1 MRRRS
6 PRTAIWRTSAWRP
19 PALVL
24 VVSLS
29 AVASS
34 CGQGSGTFAQSHAPT
49 GAPTVFV
56 SIGDYEFTGPSV
68 SDQEHQDWTQLFYSQ
83 ELSRRSTLYNLSSS
97 SGPYVSDLLSG
108 EVAQALALRPDL
120 VAVWVGLPDLLDGM
134 SPVTFGQDLELAL
147 TKLDAGHTKVL
158 VANLLPIYRF
168 PAYRS
173 CEAQPLACDLPSSSL
188 PPGSELATAV
198 SGYDL
203 AISRAAGDGRASVV
217 DLTVTFTRRLGAGGA
232 ASSAA
237 LVDRSDLGLT
247 AAGEQVVAGAFEA
260 AYSASRR

>member
-1 MRRRS
+1 VRRRS
-6 PRTAIWRTSAWRP
+6 LRTPAWRP
-19 PALVL
+19 WALVAL

-29 AVASS
+29 AVTSA

-56 SIGDYEFTGPSV
+56 AIGDYEFTGPSV
-68 SDQEHQDWTQLFYSQ
+68 SDQEHQDWTQLFYGQ
-83 ELSRRSTLYNLSSS
+83 ALSRRSTLYDLSSS
-97 SGPYVSDLLSG
+97 AGPYVSDLLSG

-134 SPVTFGQDLELAL
+134 PPATFGQDLELAL
-147 TKLDAGHTKVL
+147 TKLDAGHARVL
-158 VANLLPIYRF
+158 VANLLPIYGF

-188 PPGSELATAV
+188 PSGSQLATAV
-198 SGYDL
+198 SGYDF

-217 DLTVTFTRRLGAGGA
+217 DLTGTFTRRLGAGGA
-232 ASSAA
+232 AGGAA
-237 LVDRSDLGLT
+237 LVDQSDLGLT